1 MLRVLACITLEH
13 NFWLLLLAA
22 LICAVTSVSAFVML
36 GRAMARRKRLGRYW
50 AMAAGVVAGL
60 GVWATHFVA
69 MTAYDV
75 GLPLG
80 FAALPLFGSL
90 AISLAAQTGA
100 LWIAYAFDDSRV
112 RALAG
117 AGAGLGIVAMHYIG
131 MTGLEAAAFMQ
142 WDAGLVAASV
152 FLSILLASAAV
163 SLFFASIHRLRALH
177 AGGVLV
183 LAICALHF
191 TGMGALTLV
200 PTGFSASIGGLS
212 QTMLGVVVGFAA
224 LLCLIFALAAALADL
239 YLSDRQR
246 LENVRLRDMV
256 EERTAELVALAERQ
270 AELTARAEAA
280 NAAKSQFIAH
290 MSHELRTPLNA
301 IIGYG
306 EIIHEDLAETDPES
320 SQDAERII
328 VAARHLLK
336 IISDILDLSKADAGR
351 IELERTDFSVAQL
364 VRETLDA
371 VAPVAKG
378 NGVALRTEFDGELGG
393 AHNDGFK
400 IKQCLLNL
408 LSNAVKFSD
417 GGAVT
422 LHARRER
429 HNGAEWLRFDVADTG
444 IGMSETELGRLFQP
458 FVQADASVTRRFGG
472 TGLGLAIT
480 REFAQLMGG
489 DVTVTSAPGKGSTFT
504 LTVLADFSESQALRA
519 A

>member
-13 NFWLLLLAA
+13 NPWLLLLAA
-22 LICAVTSVSAFVML
+22 VICAITSVSAFVML
-36 GRAMARRKRLGRYW
+36 DRAIARRKRLGHYW
-50 AMAAGVVAGL
+50 AIAAGVVAGL

-80 FAALPLFGSL
+80 FAALPLFASL
-90 AISLAAQTGA
+90 AVSLVAQTGA
-100 LWIAYAFDDSRV
+100 LWIAYTFSDVRI

-117 AGAGLGIVAMHYIG
+117 AGAGLGIIAMHYLG
-131 MTGLEAAAFMQ
+131 MTGLEAAALMQ
-142 WDAGLVAASV
+142 WDATLVAASV
-152 FLSILLASAAV
+152 FLSVLFASAAV
-163 SLFFASIHRLRALH
+163 SIFYASSHRLRALQ
-177 AGGVLV
+177 AGAVLV

-191 TGMGALTLV
+191 TAMGALTLI
-200 PTGFSASIGGLS
+200 PTGGTASEGLS

-224 LLCLIFALAAALADL
+224 LLCLIFALAAGLADL

-246 LENVRLRDMV
+246 LENIRLRDMV
-256 EERTAELVALAERQ
+256 EERTAELVASAERQ

-301 IIGYG
+301 IIGYS
-306 EIIHEDLAETDPES
+306 EMIQEDLADTNPDA
-320 SQDAERII
+320 SQDAERIT

-351 IELERTDFSVAQL
+351 IELERIDFTVTQL
-364 VRETLDA
+364 LSETVDA
-371 VAPVAKG
+371 VAPVAKAG
-378 NGVALRTEFDGELGG
+378 GVTLRTEWCDELGA

-408 LSNAVKFSD
+408 LSNAVKFSQ
-417 GGAVT
+417 GGEVT
-422 LHARRER
+422 LRARRER
-429 HNGAEWLRFDVADTG
+429 RGGADWLCFDVVDTG
-444 IGMSETELGRLFQP
+444 IGMTEAELRRLFQP
-458 FVQADASVTRRFGG
+458 FMQADASVTRRFGG

-489 DVTVTSAPGKGSTFT
+489 DVTVASAPGAGSTFT
-504 LTVLADFSESQALRA
+504 LTVLADLDSTEALRA